1 MDLQCNADRF
11 LGFADVYDSARPS
24 VPRKCVELLTRYLGR
39 VPDRVVDL
47 GSGTGLSTRAWQGA
61 CGEAVGV
68 EPSPD
73 MIAQARRRGGQ
84 GLRFVEGYAHNTGL
98 PDECADIVVC
108 SQSFHWM
115 EPVSTLNE
123 VNRILVP
130 GGLFATVDCDW
141 PPVYSVKVEM
151 AYRDLFDKVRELE
164 STLPGVR
171 DSFRRFD
178 KSHHLENIRSSGHFR
193 YTRELVLLSK
203 ESFTPERYIGL
214 AMSQGSLQT
223 ILKKHPETIQAD
235 LNRFCEKVRESW
247 ISGQNTG
254 AFCYRIRLGAKA
266 PDARP

>member
-98 PDECADIVVC
+98 PEECADIVVC

-115 EPVSTLNE
+115 DQE
-123 VNRILVP
+123 LVAERVRGMLAP
-130 GGLFATVDCDW
+130 DGAWTVEGEG
-141 PPVYSVKVEM
+141 VFYGSGAYASFQQLAAYIKNFQAKV
-151 AYRDLFDKVRELE
+151 LQHPKF
-164 STLPGVR
+164 G
-171 DSFRRFD
+171 SFRAFLTKLEAVEEPNDGCLRYRFV
-178 KSHHLENIRSSGHFR
+178 F
-193 YTRELVLLSK
+193 V
-203 ESFTPERYIGL
+203 ESP
-214 AMSQGSLQT
+214 A
-223 ILKKHPETIQAD
+223 A
-235 LNRFCEKVRESW
+235 V
-247 ISGQNTG
+247 
-254 AFCYRIRLGAKA
+254 
-266 PDARP
+266 